1 MQYRIPNNRIYRCDA
16 REIRLFDSH
25 WIPNIIRRQNAPNA
39 SASAGL
45 VQGEDIMRFKLPRC
59 VVTVAAAWALVA
71 GAAAN
76 AQETVKIG
84 VILPMT
90 GPFQSTGW
98 QANAAIN
105 LFLKQNGSLVAGKKI
120 QVILKE
126 DAGVAD
132 NAKRLAQELIVND
145 RVHVLLGFG
154 LTPIAMAVAPLATEA
169 KIPMVV
175 TVASTSAVLDRT
187 PFAVRT
193 IQTIPQIANIV
204 GGWAARNKIK
214 SAVTLVSDY
223 APGHDAERWF
233 VQSFEQGGGKVIER
247 LRVPLANPDFAPFLQ
262 RARDAAPEAIFA
274 FMPAGVGAIFAKQF
288 AERGLD
294 KSGIR
299 IVSMSDVMD
308 DDILNGMGDA
318 VLGIITGGPY
328 SVAHP
333 SEHNKKFVA
342 AFRAANGNRRPNIVS
357 VAAYDGMELIFRALQ
372 ATKGVADGPVL
383 LEAMKG
389 VAWESPRGPIK
400 IDAQT
405 RDIVQSIYMRRVER
419 RDGELHNIEFETYP
433 AIKDPAR

>member
-1 MQYRIPNNRIYRCDA
+1 
-16 REIRLFDSH
+16 
-25 WIPNIIRRQNAPNA
+25 
-39 SASAGL
+39 
-45 VQGEDIMRFKLPRC
+45 MRSRLPRY
-59 VVTVAAAWALVA
+59 VVALAAAGAVMA
-71 GAAAN
+71 GAAVAN
-76 AQETVKIG
+76 AQDTVKIG

-105 LFLKQNGSLVAGKKI
+105 LFLKQKGSTVAGKKI

-145 RVHVLLGFG
+145 RVNVLLGFG

-175 TVASTSAVLDRT
+175 TVASTSAVLDRA

-204 GGWAARNKIK
+204 GAWAAKNKIK
-214 SAVTLVSDY
+214 NAVTLVSDY
-223 APGHDAERWF
+223 APGHDAEQWF
-233 VQSFEQGGGKVIER
+233 IRSFEQGGGKVIER

-274 FMPAGVGAIFAKQF
+274 FMPAGVGGIFAKQF
-288 AERGLD
+288 AERGLN
-294 KSGIR
+294 KSGIK

-308 DDILNGMGDA
+308 DDLLNGMGDA

-333 SEHNKKFVA
+333 SESNKT
-342 AFRAANGNRRPNIVS
+342 
-357 VAAYDGMELIFRALQ
+357 D
-372 ATKGVADGPVL
+372 ATEHA
-383 LEAMKG
+383 
-389 VAWESPRGPIK
+389 
-400 IDAQT
+400 
-405 RDIVQSIYMRRVER
+405 
-419 RDGELHNIEFETYP
+419 
-433 AIKDPAR
+433 